1 MAFGK
6 TVKVSL
12 AAIGL
17 VAMIGGATALAQ
29 GEPGG
34 FGHHGRGGRMGE
46 MSDFQQL
53 GLSDDQ
59 KTQIHAAMSGHRD
72 EFKALSDR
80 ARSARQAQQ
89 AAMEQ
94 VPMNEQQVRAAATEV
109 AAVEA
114 DMAVLHARVHEQVY
128 SILTPDQQTQLKA
141 LKDQR
146 AAARAQR
153 RAQWQQQK
161 SQITPPP
168 PTAPQQ

>member
-1 MAFGK
+1 MAFSR
-6 TVKVSL
+6 TTKVSL

-29 GEPGG
+29 DGPGG
-34 FGHHGRGGRMGE
+34 FGRHGRGGRMSA
-46 MSDFQQL
+46 MADLWQL

-59 KTQIHAAMSGHRD
+59 KSQIRAAMSAHRD

-80 ARSARQAQQ
+80 ARTARQAQQ
-89 AAMEQ
+89 AAVEQ

-109 AAVEA
+109 ASVEA
-114 DMAVLHARVHEQVY
+114 DMAVLRARVHEQVY
-128 SILTPDQQTQLKA
+128 GLLTPDQQTQLKA

-146 AAARAQR
+146 AALRAQR

-161 SQITPPP
+161 SQKSTPPP
-168 PTAPQQ
+168 AAPQQ

>member
-1 MAFGK
+1 MAFSR

-17 VAMIGGATALAQ
+17 VAMIGGATVLAQ
-29 GEPGG
+29 DGPGG
-34 FGHHGRGGRMGE
+34 FGRHGRGGRMGA
-46 MSDFQQL
+46 MADFRQL

-59 KTQIHAAMSGHRD
+59 KSQIHAAMSAHRE
-72 EFKALSDR
+72 EFKALFDR
-80 ARSARQAQQ
+80 ARTARQAQQ

-109 AAVEA
+109 ATVEA

-146 AAARAQR
+146 AAMRAQR

-161 SQITPPP
+161 SQSTPPP
-168 PTAPQQ
+168 AAPQQ

>member
-1 MAFGK
+1 MAFSK
-6 TVKVSL
+6 TVKASV

-17 VAMIGGATALAQ
+17 VAIIGGATALAQ
-29 GEPGG
+29 GGPGG
-34 FGHHGRGGRMGE
+34 FGRHGRGRMGE
-46 MSDFQQL
+46 MADFRQL

-59 KTQIHAAMSGHRD
+59 KSQIRTAMSAHRD
-72 EFKALSDR
+72 EFKALSER
-80 ARSARQAQQ
+80 ARTAHQAQQ

-94 VPMNEQQVRAAATEV
+94 VPMNEQQVRAAATAV
-109 AAVEA
+109 ASVEA
-114 DMAVLHARVHEQVY
+114 DMAVLRARVHEQVY

-161 SQITPPP
+161 SQSTPPP
-168 PTAPQQ
+168 AAPQQ

>member
-1 MAFGK
+1 MAFSK
-6 TVKVSL
+6 TVKASL

-17 VAMIGGATALAQ
+17 VAIIGGATALAQ

-34 FGHHGRGGRMGE
+34 FGRHGRGGRMGE
-46 MSDFQQL
+46 MADFRQL

-59 KTQIHAAMSGHRD
+59 RSQIRSAMTAHRD

-80 ARSARQAQQ
+80 SRTAHQAQQ

-94 VPMNEQQVRAAATEV
+94 VPVNEQQVRAAATEV
-109 AAVEA
+109 ASVEA
-114 DMAVLHARVHEQVY
+114 DMAVLRARVHEQVY

-153 RAQWQQQK
+153 QAQWQQQK
-161 SQITPPP
+161 SQSTPPP
-168 PTAPQQ
+168 AAPQQ